1 MKKIYLLCVA
11 VILAACSAEPVE
23 NEFSGL
29 DLDLS
34 GKSNNNATVQDV
46 GESFDVPDLICA
58 GEEAT
63 FTFNFSDKPGNT
75 NLKVQLFGDDP
86 DTEEV
91 EEWYNIFNEQF
102 GGGGPENFNYTFE
115 EAGEYLVRY
124 QIGGGGFTE
133 LSVAVVNCG
142 CEESFT
148 YVDNGDMTY
157 TFTYVPEE
165 NMTGA
170 NLVFTFAQSVE
181 VTGLEDWTNSGNGAI
196 SSTERKIMDLEA
208 CEIYNWTVTLEK
220 DCSGNSG
227 SSNVWTD
234 FKVNGNSKKTEFTPN
249 ITQNCN

>member
-1 MKKIYLLCVA
+1 MKRIYLLFMAVA
-11 VILAACSAEPVE
+11 LAACSAEPVE
-23 NEFSGL
+23 NEGVTAL
-29 DLDLS
+29 DANLET
-34 GKSNNNATVQDV
+34 KSDNKATMQDV

-86 DTEEV
+86 ETEEV

-157 TFTYVPEE
+157 TFTYTPEE
-165 NMTGA
+165 EMIDA
-170 NLVFTFAQSVE
+170 ELVFTFAQGTSVS
-181 VTGLEDWTNSGNGAI
+181 GLESWSNNGKAQ
-196 SSTERKIMDLEA
+196 TWHLEETLNA
-208 CEIYNWTVTLEK
+208 CQTYSWTVALDANCPGKTGE
-220 DCSGNSG
+220 N
-227 SSNVWTD
+227 NVWTD
-234 FKVNGNSKKTEFTPN
+234 FKVNEVSKKADPEDKFV
-249 ITQNCN
+249 QACN